1 MALKST
7 IYKANLSIADMVRH
21 HYQDHQLTIAKH
33 PSETDKRMMLRLL
46 AFTVFANDQL
56 EFSKGLSTD
65 DEPALW
71 QRDATGMIEQWIEL
85 GTPDPKRLKKA
96 CSKASQVTLFAYGER
111 ATSVWWQ
118 QHQQQVE
125 QLPNLTILQIQD
137 DDLSQLAELAER
149 SMTLSIS
156 HQDGL
161 WMMSN
166 EQQTVSLELTQ
177 LSPEL

>member
-21 HYQDHQLTIAKH
+21 YYNDHQLTIAKH

-46 AFTVFANDQL
+46 AFAVFADDQL
-56 EFSKGLSTD
+56 EFCKGLSTE

-71 QRDATGMIEQWIEL
+71 QQDATGSIEHWIEL
-85 GTPDPKRLKKA
+85 GIPEPKRLKKA
-96 CSKASQVTLFAYGER
+96 CSRATQVTLFAYGER
-111 ATSVWWQ
+111 AMSVWWQ
-118 QHQQQVE
+118 QHKQQVE

-137 DDLSQLAELAER
+137 GDLSHLAELAER
-149 SMTLSIS
+149 TMTLSIS

-161 WMMSN
+161 WMITSD
-166 EQQTVSLELTQ
+166 QQTVSLELTQ
-177 LSPEL
+177 LCPE